1 MKRDD
6 IHTYLLSALEKKIP
20 DKSKLVEIMMKTLFM
35 EKGAVYRRLRG
46 EVLFTF
52 DEVVNISEKLNLSLV
67 NLTADKSEW
76 VDSFTLDVTGVDFK
90 KWHEY
95 IAFVN
100 MAKKD
105 PLSVFACSSNQIP
118 ATIYAKYE
126 SLYKFFIFKYLYLL
140 GGTENRMSFNEFIL
154 PEELKK
160 IYWSYYH
167 ESKFIAN
174 NLFVCDN
181 LMTDNLITDLRYF
194 FGIRLLSEDDMRQIK
209 EDLFSFMD
217 YFEEIAVNGSF
228 DETGNQVEIYISDVN
243 LDSNYTYLQINNIGI
258 CLVRTFNINAVMAK
272 DNNSYEKIKNWV
284 QALKRTSTLISRSG
298 AAFRA
303 DFFEKQRKM
312 ISEL

>member
-1 MKRDD
+1 MKRE
-6 IHTYLLSALEKKIP
+6 IVLSSLLEILEKKIP
-20 DKSKLVEIMMKTLFM
+20 QKTKLTETLMDILFL
-35 EKGAVYRRLRG
+35 EKGAVSRRLRG
-46 EVLFTF
+46 EVPFNIFELAS
-52 DEVVNISEKLNLSLV
+52 ISEKLNLPLL

-76 VDSFTLDVTGVDFK
+76 VDSFTLDVTGISFK

-100 MAKKD
+100 LAKKD
-105 PLSVFACSSNQIP
+105 PLSEFACSTNQIP
-118 ATIYAKYE
+118 ATIYAKYV

-140 GGTENRMSFNEFIL
+140 GGTENRMTFKEFIL

-167 ESKFIAN
+167 ESKFIAKSF
-174 NLFVCDN
+174 FVCDT

-194 FGIRLLSEDDMRQIK
+194 SGIHLLSEDELRQIK
-209 EDLFSFMD
+209 EDLLSFMD

-243 LDSNYTYLQINNIGI
+243 LDSNYTYLQINNIRV

-284 QALKRTSTLISRSG
+284 QSLKRSSTLISQSG
-298 AAFRA
+298 AIFRA
-303 DFFEKQRKM
+303 EFFEKQRKM
-312 ISEL
+312 IAEL

>member
-1 MKRDD
+1 
-6 IHTYLLSALEKKIP
+6 
-20 DKSKLVEIMMKTLFM
+20 
-35 EKGAVYRRLRG
+35 
-46 EVLFTF
+46 
-52 DEVVNISEKLNLSLV
+52 
-67 NLTADKSEW
+67 
-76 VDSFTLDVTGVDFK
+76 
-90 KWHEY
+90 
-95 IAFVN
+95 
-100 MAKKD
+100 
-105 PLSVFACSSNQIP
+105 
-118 ATIYAKYE
+118 
-126 SLYKFFIFKYLYLL
+126 
-140 GGTENRMSFNEFIL
+140 MSFKEFIL